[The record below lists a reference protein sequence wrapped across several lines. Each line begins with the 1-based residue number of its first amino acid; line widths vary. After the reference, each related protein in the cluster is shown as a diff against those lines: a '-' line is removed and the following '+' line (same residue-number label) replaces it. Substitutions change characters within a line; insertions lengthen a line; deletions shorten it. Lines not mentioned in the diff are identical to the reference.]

1 MNGRRIVDV
10 PLPEGPLAVVPK
22 QAGDPDGPAVAEGT
36 GPLAGFTLE
45 AGGVRSAA
53 CGWAA
58 ADPQH
63 AVWPADE
70 RLLASLAAAFSRLR
84 NHLSES
90 PASSGARLR
99 AVAACLAM
107 ANAPER
113 APVVRERATGDGWAL
128 LEIAGARVA
137 CNVVEISGV
146 SCPVA
151 IAILTDPP
159 RRTRRPAQPESHPE
173 RREDRLTARPT

>member
-1 MNGRRIVDV
+1 M

-22 QAGDPDGPAVAEGT
+22 QAGSRTAPPSPKGT

-45 AGGVRSAA
+45 ASGVRSAA
-53 CGWAA
+53 CGWAP

-70 RLLASLAAAFSRLR
+70 GLLASLAAAFSRLR

-159 RRTRRPAQPESHPE
+159 RRTRRPAQPG
-173 RREDRLTARPT
+173 ARSMITTDLPRKTRVNRS

>member
-22 QAGDPDGPAVAEGT
+22 QAGDPDGPAVADGT

-45 AGGVRSAA
+45 ASGVRSAA
-53 CGWAA
+53 CGWAP

-63 AVWPADE
+63 AVWPADDG
-70 RLLASLAAAFSRLR
+70 LLASLAAAFSRLR

-128 LEIAGARVA
+128 LEIAGAWVA

-159 RRTRRPAQPESHPE
+159 RRTRRPAQPESHP
-173 RREDRLTARPT
+173 RATPSGGRTA